1 MQPVQI
7 KRLATRQDVESLLQ
21 IPGLEEFVR
30 ESYRCILLRDPEP
43 SAIRARIRRLR
54 LRPFYTRRQF
64 LQRLLSSD
72 EFRNLLHAQCAR
84 LDEHRQALNQQQ
96 LDLNKAHDEQCRKR
110 MEFDLQKVLQAK
122 MEGQKEMERQEW
134 QELENIVLSQYG
146 ELMRRDSVE
155 AFIRD
160 SYQAIIGRPPTDE
173 EFTSGCARLRS
184 GINRMRRDFLRRLL
198 AHRAP
203 QQRSTQPAFQPN
215 TRLIYELFDSG
226 DNQPASCRICQAPM
240 IYKWSGK
247 VLAEKYTADYYEC
260 TACKTLQIPHPYWL
274 DEAYA
279 SEDAAQAFNPDGGRF
294 MRNYSAFRYISALH
308 QAEVFPPHPLLL
320 DFAGGYGLL
329 TQMLYDGGFNAYQ
342 TDPFVP
348 VPFFASNRCI
358 SDLERIPSG
367 TFDAVTALEVF
378 EHLTNPHETVARLA
392 RILKPAGTLVLST
405 GLYESGVHDARWPYL
420 AKLGGQHVTFWSQPA
435 LSYIAGRYRFKSVGY
450 FPRGGGFLILFSRLD
465 PDVLKTKLGQATVCL
480 EDMKHLAQSVSA
492 WDLLPYL
499 EAAISKEGLVD
510 ATGVGDDDVSSQ
522 LKIAA

>member
-1 MQPVQI
+1 MERVSV
-7 KRLATRQDVESLLQ
+7 KRLATRQDVESLLR

-43 SAIRARIRRLR
+43 SDIRARIRQLR
-54 LRPFYTRRQF
+54 LRPFYSRRRF

-72 EFRNLLHAQCAR
+72 EFRNLLQTQCAR
-84 LDEHRQALNQQQ
+84 LNEHRQALDQQQ

-110 MEFDLQKVLQAK
+110 MEFDLHQVLQAR
-122 MEGQKEMERQEW
+122 MDGQNEMERQEW
-134 QELENIVLSQYG
+134 QELENIVLSQYE
-146 ELMRRDSVE
+146 ELMRGDSVE
-155 AFIRD
+155 VFIRD
-160 SYQAIIGRPPTDE
+160 SYQAVTGRSPTDE
-173 EFTSGCARLRS
+173 EFTNASTRLHSGT
-184 GINRMRRDFLRRLL
+184 NRMRRDFLRRLL

-203 QQRSTQPAFQPN
+203 RPRDIAPAFQPD
-215 TRLIYELFDSG
+215 TRLIYELFDSV

-260 TACKTLQIPHPYWL
+260 TACKSLQVPRPYWL

-279 SEDAAQAFNPDGGRF
+279 SEDAAQAFSMDGGRF
-294 MRNYSAFRYISALH
+294 RRNYSAFRYISALYR
-308 QAEVFPPHPLLL
+308 AEVFAPNPLLL

-358 SDLERIPSG
+358 SDLEKIPSG
-367 TFDAVTALEVF
+367 AFDAVTALEVF
-378 EHLTNPHETVARLA
+378 EHLTNPHEAVARLA

-420 AKLGGQHVTFWSQPA
+420 AKQQGQHVTFYSQPA
-435 LSYIAGRYRFKSVGY
+435 LSYIAGRHGFRSVGH
-450 FPRGGGFLILFSRLD
+450 FPRRGGFLILFSRLD

-499 EAAISKEGLVD
+499 DAAISKEGLVE
-510 ATGVGDDDVSSQ
+510 ATGVGEDDVSAE